1 METYNFVELNNL
13 SESLIDK
20 NIILYGR
27 FNNMRTGGKKLIFLV
42 LRNGYLTIQ
51 CVCTKSILQNSTNVG
66 ITFDEILTLPTDSII
81 TLHGQLKSLP
91 PDQPEITSC
100 FYNHYEF
107 LVNCVT
113 VISHS
118 DVLPFVL
125 ADANI
130 PYNDEST
137 RSRVE
142 LPTRLNNRVIDLR
155 TMLNN
160 ALFECKSGMLEGFR
174 NELLFLG
181 FKEINTPKILG
192 VSSES
197 GSSVFQL
204 NYFGKPAFLAQS
216 PQLYKQMLIN
226 ADFKRVFEIAPVF
239 RSENSVTNRH
249 LCEFTG
255 LDIEMELFPPAFD
268 YHQVIRAIWRTL
280 LRMFQHINE
289 FNSPAVEYIRSIH
302 YFSTPVLPNE
312 PLIITFRDG
321 VKLLQDAGFEQSE
334 NKDLDTESERELGRI
349 VKELYGSDLFVLS
362 EYPTSARPFYTK
374 RLESNPNFTKS
385 YDVIFR
391 GVEICSGAQREN
403 DYTTLLNQ
411 ITSSGMSPEPLSD
424 YLNSFKYGSPP
435 HGGGGL
441 GLERVLILYFNLG
454 NIKLGS
460 LFPRDPSRFTP

>member
-1 METYNFVELNNL
+1 METYDYVELNTL

-27 FNNMRTGGKKLIFLV
+27 VNNIRQGGKKLAFLV

-51 CVCTKSILQNSTNVG
+51 CVCAKSIIQNSTNVG
-66 ITFDEILTLPTDSII
+66 ISFEEILALPSDSII
-81 TLHGQLKSLP
+81 TLYGQLKGLKE
-91 PDQPEITSC
+91 QAQITSC
-100 FYNHYEF
+100 FYKDYEF
-107 LVNCVT
+107 LVNSIV
-113 VISHS
+113 VISNA
-118 DVLPFVL
+118 DTLPFIL

-130 PYNDEST
+130 PYNDDST
-137 RSRVE
+137 RSQVS
-142 LPTRLNNRVIDLR
+142 LSTRLNNRVIDLR

-174 NELLFLG
+174 NELLFMG

-197 GSSVFQL
+197 GSSVFKL

-239 RSENSVTNRH
+239 RSENSLTNRH

-255 LDIEMELFPPAFD
+255 LDIEMELSPPTFD
-268 YHQVIRAIWRTL
+268 YHHVIKAMWKTL
-280 LRMFQHINE
+280 RRMFNHINE

-302 YFSTPVLPNE
+302 HFVTPVFPIE

-321 VKLLQDAGFEQSE
+321 VKILQENGINQSE
-334 NKDLDTESERELGRI
+334 NEDLTTESEKELGRL
-349 VKELYGSDLFVLS
+349 VKELYASDLFVLS

-374 RLESNPNFTKS
+374 RLEDNPNFTKS

-403 DYTTLLNQ
+403 DYTALLNQ
-411 ITSSGMSPEPLSD
+411 ITSSGISPEPLSD

-441 GLERVLILYFNLG
+441 GLERVLILYFDLG